1 MAVRKARWLML
12 LGALA
17 EMARISASR
26 AKQRGAR
33 RHQMPGEGRHS
44 DVFVRV
50 WAGLKSLAH
59 YSLLVAV
66 VLSFSV
72 ASILLY
78 RYIDRPLARISVASP
93 YQRVAQSDIEALVG
107 DITNEGFISLDLAV
121 VRERLETHPWIASAS
136 VRRQWPDRLQLSIV
150 EEEPIARWRDS
161 GFLNRSGV
169 ALQATDSNTLGHLPL
184 LVGPQGSS
192 RLVMSEFRDVSELL
206 FSQNLKVVAFS
217 VDEHGVRSMTL
228 DSGHPVMLG
237 RGDVIA
243 KVRRFLAI
251 WQGELASRQQ
261 EIKAVDAR
269 YDNGVAVSWQKS
281 DVSS

>member
-1 MAVRKARWLML
+1 
-12 LGALA
+12 
-17 EMARISASR
+17 MARTSPSR
-26 AKQRGAR
+26 GKQRGAR
-33 RHQMPGEGRHS
+33 RNQMQREARRS
-44 DVFVRV
+44 DVLLGV
-50 WAGLKSLAH
+50 WEGLKSLAH
-59 YSLLVAV
+59 YSLLVTV
-66 VLSFSV
+66 VLGFTV
-72 ASILLY
+72 TSILLY
-78 RYIDRPLARISVASP
+78 RYIDRPLARISVTSP

-107 DITNEGFISLDLAV
+107 DITSGGFISLDLAV
-121 VRERLETHPWIASAS
+121 VRERLEAHPWIASAS

-150 EEEPIARWRDS
+150 EEVPIARWRDS

-169 ALQATDSNTLGHLPL
+169 ALEATDSNTLSNLPL

-206 FSQNLKVVAFS
+206 FSQNLKVLAFS
-217 VDEHGVRSMTL
+217 VDQHGARSMTL
-228 DSGHPVMLG
+228 DSGHEVMLG

-251 WQGELASRQQ
+251 WQGELASKQQ

-269 YDNGVAVSWQKS
+269 YDNGVAVSWRQG